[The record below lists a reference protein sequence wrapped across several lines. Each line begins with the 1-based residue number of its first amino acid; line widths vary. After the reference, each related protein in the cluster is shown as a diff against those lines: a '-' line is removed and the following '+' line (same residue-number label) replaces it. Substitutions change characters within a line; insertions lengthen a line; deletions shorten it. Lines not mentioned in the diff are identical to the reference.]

1 MRALFRQLED
11 RLELNQVLDVFLAGG
26 MAVHLY
32 TGDRKTTDV
41 DAEFSARL
49 HVSNALAV
57 EVEQKDSLPMV
68 LYLDT
73 NYNSTFALMHEDYRE
88 DSLPVDMGLDWIR
101 VHVLA
106 PVDLAVS
113 KIARL
118 AGNDKKDIAAL
129 VRLGLT
135 TADEIKQ
142 RAVEALA
149 GYAGSRSTLRL
160 NIQETVRELRELEN
174 GEESDDDHNFTH

>member
-1 MRALFRQLED
+1 
-11 RLELNQVLDVFLAGG
+11 
-26 MAVHLY
+26 
-32 TGDRKTTDV
+32 
-41 DAEFSARL
+41 
-49 HVSNALAV
+49 
-57 EVEQKDSLPMV
+57 
-68 LYLDT
+68 
-73 NYNSTFALMHEDYRE
+73 MHEDYRD

-160 NIQETVRELRELEN
+160 NIKETVRELRELEN